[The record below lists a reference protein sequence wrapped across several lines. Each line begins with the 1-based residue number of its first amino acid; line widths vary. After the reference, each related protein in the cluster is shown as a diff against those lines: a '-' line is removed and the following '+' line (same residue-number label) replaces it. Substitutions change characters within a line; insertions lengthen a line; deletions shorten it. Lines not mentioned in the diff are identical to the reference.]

1 MPECVFGALYENY
14 EYILPPSKIERVR
27 SDDSN
32 VAEELQATVWR
43 ISCRGLLQITENTL
57 LIPNSVRLNHIFC
70 LHSLRFLQNYR
81 EYPSPTF
88 QIQAFSLCLCSILS
102 PPFPIFCYL
111 HRIFSFYCKLKKFF
125 CCSIS
130 IFFHY
135 HLISI
140 FFPTSGWSFISF
152 CSFIILIRFPAIDS
166 LQGKN
171 FFFV

>member
-81 EYPSPTF
+81 EYPSTAKCLNSTF
-88 QIQAFSLCLCSILS
+88 SCLVFYI
-102 PPFPIFCYL
+102 IMIYVD
-111 HRIFSFYCKLKKFF
+111 HVVIFS
-125 CCSIS
+125 
-130 IFFHY
+130 Y
-135 HLISI
+135 HVNVLTQAWTE
-140 FFPTSGWSFISF
+140 P
-152 CSFIILIRFPAIDS
+152 LNRFAVWLGS
-166 LQGKN
+166 
-171 FFFV
+171 V